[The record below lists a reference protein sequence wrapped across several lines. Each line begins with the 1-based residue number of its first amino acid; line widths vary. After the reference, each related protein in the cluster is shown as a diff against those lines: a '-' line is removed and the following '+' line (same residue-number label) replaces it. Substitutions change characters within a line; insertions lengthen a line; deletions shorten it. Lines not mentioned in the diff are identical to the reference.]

1 MFKKSLAVGLAG
13 VVAFVFSGCG
23 TLFWSERKTETP
35 SMEIDPTVLILDCCG
50 LFFGIVPGVV
60 ALVLDFNNNTIYF
73 SKSEARKRSANTEL
87 DQSKMVAFHVEHMD
101 RASIEAALSEQLGYQ
116 VSLNGVQ
123 LSAIR

>member
-1 MFKKSLAVGLAG
+1 MLKKSLTVGLAG

-35 SMEIDPTVLILDCCG
+35 SMEIDPTVLIL
-50 LFFGIVPGVV
+50 VPGVV

-87 DQSKMVAFHVEHMD
+87 DQSKMVALHVEHMD